1 MFFWGNKAFNIPLDP
16 KSMGLMGVRCL
27 GKKTLGLET
36 KQIFRCFPYAAISCW
51 NMLNIQNIELSFGM
65 QPSIDCLLGNLAA
78 DLIQEHI
85 YNSNGD

>member
-1 MFFWGNKAFNIPLDP
+1 MSCAEQSVVQIVPSLTRLLP
-16 KSMGLMGVRCL
+16 KTDLFDV
-27 GKKTLGLET
+27 
-36 KQIFRCFPYAAISCW
+36 FPYATISFW